1 MFCQECG
8 TQVANDVKI
17 CPNCGFDFVKK
28 VATDSNQA
36 SQSEGLPPLPP
47 PNTQRPAANSRPD
60 PNLIYPKNPP
70 HSVHVCWLGLVP
82 VPIIQMIPYI
92 VFGQIS
98 KCFLILAILM
108 CMWFTFILGPFSYLV
123 GLVFAFDAY
132 KVGKTL
138 ASGKPVGKWEFFPTP
153 LN

>member
-28 VATDSNQA
+28 VATDSNQG

-47 PNTQRPAANSRPD
+47 PNTQRPAANSGPD

-70 HSVHVCWLGLVP
+70 NSPHLCWLSLLLPGVP
-82 VPIIQMIPYI
+82 HMVHGQVAKGILLLLLFFACIVTIFGVIVLTIIYTID
-92 VFGQIS
+92 
-98 KCFLILAILM
+98 
-108 CMWFTFILGPFSYLV
+108 SYM
-123 GLVFAFDAY
+123 
-132 KVGKTL
+132 VGKTL
-138 ASGKPVGKWEFFPTP
+138 ASGTPVGKWRCFPSP
-153 LN
+153 KN